1 MKKKLFISY
10 SHKDAKVVKDF
21 AFSLSLRGFDI
32 WLDEKDLAS
41 GENYTTRIFNE
52 IHNADVYLVFLSK
65 ESLKSTWVEAEIDF
79 ALHEKIEKKR
89 LSVVPVLLEDVDIPV
104 SLSNLDYVDARESVQ
119 KAVQKF
125 ASKYHSEKIAAKNV
139 VLSSI
144 AFSVSKETSVE
155 VNPFNESITMYHLE
169 KDRQQVLLELREK
182 AYGLLMNF
190 VSIAD
195 FDFQSKIPKFNNG
208 FYEEKYILAEGH
220 TRGGV
225 CECITVDTVVFNPS
239 ADTVKR
245 LIRDRLDV
253 LNVNAITFC
262 FSIPLKNGQNMSD
275 LGIRCFQKIQNEK
288 TIISYNPSDGITFEV
303 CDNFYASVLFTDEVM
318 KVKFSSKYSWQF
330 ADKLKKVSV
339 DEFITELFT

>member
-125 ASKYHSEKIAAKNV
+125 ASKHCSDKIEKDDV
-139 VLSSI
+139 VISSV
-144 AFSVSKETSVE
+144 AFSMSQDTSVE
-155 VNPFNESITMYHLE
+155 VGPFCNASEEDL
-169 KDRQQVLLELREK
+169 KNDRQRVLSELRK
-182 AYGLLMNF
+182 KSYGILMNF
-190 VSIAD
+190 VSVVD
-195 FDFQSKIPKFNNG
+195 FDFSSEKPKFCNG
-208 FYEEKYILAEGH
+208 LCEESVAKTEGS
-220 TRGGV
+220 TEGSFG
-225 CECITVDTVVFNPS
+225 ECVTVDTVVFNP
-239 ADTVKR
+239 DIDKVNR
-245 LIRDRLDV
+245 LIKYRSEILDIKE
-253 LNVNAITFC
+253 ITFS
-262 FSIPLKNGQNMSD
+262 FSVPCPDGKTMSD
-275 LGIRCFQKIQNEK
+275 FGSGCFQKIQNDY
-288 TIISYNPSDGITFEV
+288 IIHSYDPVEGIRFEV
-303 CDNFYASVLFTDEVM
+303 CDGLYISLAFTDEVM
-318 KVKFSSKYSWQF
+318 RVKFSAKYSHQL

-339 DEFITELFT
+339 YDFITELCK